1 MAKAISDMALRGA
14 PLIGCAAAYGYALA
28 LHRSP
33 LRTGR
38 KELEKRLA
46 HTCLVLKKSRPTAVA
61 LSWAVDRLNN
71 AATKF
76 LNSCG
81 QGATIDPA
89 SFMRLRKL
97 IDNEARRIFAEDARS
112 NDAMAGI
119 GAKLLKKKSVIMTH
133 CNAGALATAG
143 IGTALGVIYRAHRL
157 GRIKHAYACETRP
170 YMQGSR
176 LTMWELMQAK
186 IPCTLITDSMA
197 AHIIKTCHVDAVI
210 VGADRIASNGDTANK
225 IGTYG
230 LAVIARH
237 HRIPFYVAA
246 PVPTIDASLE
256 TGEEIPIEERDP
268 LEVCRFRGTQ
278 VSPHGAR
285 ARHPAFDVTPGN
297 LITAII
303 TEKGIARPVNKRN
316 VLRLLV

>member
-1 MAKAISDMALRGA
+1 M
-14 PLIGCAAAYGYALA
+14 
-28 LHRSP
+28 
-33 LRTGR
+33 
-38 KELEKRLA
+38 
-46 HTCLVLKKSRPTAVA
+46 A

-71 AATKF
+71 AANKF
-76 LNSCG
+76 LDSG
-81 QGATIDPA
+81 QSAISSA
-89 SFMRLRKL
+89 SFVRLRKL
-97 IDNEARRIFAEDARS
+97 IDNEARWIFAQDVRS
-112 NDAMAGI
+112 NDVMAGM
-119 GAKLLKKKSVIMTH
+119 GAKLFKKKSVVMTH

-143 IGTALGVIYRAHRL
+143 IGTALGIIRRAHRL
-157 GRIKHAYACETRP
+157 GRIKHVYACETRP

-176 LTMWELMQAK
+176 LTMWELMQGK

-237 HRIPFYVAA
+237 HHIPFYVAA

-256 TGEEIPIEERDP
+256 AGDEIPIEERAHS
-268 LEVCRFRGTQ
+268 EVCRFRGTQ
-278 VSPHGAR
+278 VAPHGVR

-297 LITAII
+297 LITALI
-303 TEKGIARPVNKRN
+303 TEKGIARPVNRKN
-316 VLRLLV
+316 TLRLLV